1 MNKESI
7 YKIIGY
13 NGEYNASV
21 KKAIR
26 KLLKENHP
34 DKNGDAKIFELI
46 NEVKDELE
54 NNKVSYTP
62 KKSNKVINEKDD
74 IDYNY
79 CVEMI
84 NKITK
89 EKKIYTNILNKK
101 KEKLSKNIADYKE
114 FYRNSIDLET
124 YLLSNSQYMSKLK
137 NNKKTSVIL
146 LILTIIF
153 FILSI
158 LEKNLVFFVI
168 FIILVIICV
177 LMIYESFVIM
187 QKITEN
193 HRNKVSSYVG
203 VNAKLRS
210 NKNTQ
215 DRLKEEINELNKKI
229 NDMENDLRFYDNLI
243 NNR

>member
-1 MNKESI
+1 M
-7 YKIIGY
+7 
-13 NGEYNASV
+13 
-21 KKAIR
+21 
-26 KLLKENHP
+26 
-34 DKNGDAKIFELI
+34 
-46 NEVKDELE
+46 
-54 NNKVSYTP
+54 
-62 KKSNKVINEKDD
+62 
-74 IDYNY
+74 
-79 CVEMI
+79 
-84 NKITK
+84 
-89 EKKIYTNILNKK
+89 KK
-101 KEKLSKNIADYKE
+101 KKDKLSKSVTDYKE

-124 YLLSNSQYMSKLK
+124 YLLSNSQYMGKLK
-137 NNKKTSVIL
+137 NNKKTCVIV
-146 LILTIIF
+146 LILTIIA

-177 LMIYESFVIM
+177 LMIHESFVIM

-229 NDMENDLRFYDNLI
+229 KDMENDIRFYDNLL